1 MFRGKRQFYNII
13 DTIDLIGG
21 YSHFLHLLSIER
33 SVVIDVIYNF
43 LESYALNLA
52 KTFAVHTLNALI
64 PNHYVSGIT
73 SCMNLFFDINM
84 LQSKGFI
91 WKNDLL
97 SRLFYRILLHFLGFN
112 YEF

>member
-1 MFRGKRQFYNII
+1 
-13 DTIDLIGG
+13 
-21 YSHFLHLLSIER
+21 
-33 SVVIDVIYNF
+33 
-43 LESYALNLA
+43 
-52 KTFAVHTLNALI
+52 
-64 PNHYVSGIT
+64 
-73 SCMNLFFDINM
+73 MNLFFDINM